1 MSNPTSA
8 DIWQTL
14 SKIDVSDHIEKK
26 NGLSYLSWAWAWGI
40 LMENYPDATYEFL
53 EPESHANGSMTV
65 FCQVTINKTTR
76 LMWLPVM
83 DFRNKAIHNPDSCAI
98 NKAKMRCL
106 VKCLALFG
114 LGHYIYAGEDTT
126 DVKDEAPK
134 PITQPQVDSFDSL
147 YDALEEEAP
156 KLITQPQV
164 DSLYEALEESDSD
177 INKFL
182 KAFNKNALEE
192 FTEPEYVRALQMIEM
207 KKEKANAQV

>member
-26 NGLSYLSWAWAWGI
+26 NNLSYLSWAWAWGI

-53 EPESHANGSMTV
+53 EPETHINGSMTV
-65 FCQVTINKTTR
+65 FCQVSINKTTR

-83 DFRNKAIHNPDSCAI
+83 DYKNKAIANPDAFAI
-98 NKAKMRCL
+98 NTAKMRCL

-114 LGHYIYAGEDTT
+114 LGHYIYAGEDTI
-126 DVKDEAPK
+126 DVK
-134 PITQPQVDSFDSL
+134 Q
-147 YDALEEEAP
+147 EAP
-156 KLITQPQV
+156 KLITGVQV
-164 DSLYEALEESDSD
+164 EILYDALEKSDSD
-177 INKFL
+177 IEKFL
-182 KAFNKNALEE
+182 KAFKKESLEE

>member
-26 NGLSYLSWAWAWGI
+26 NNLSYLSWAWAWGI

-53 EPESHANGSMTV
+53 EPETHINGSMTV
-65 FCQVTINKTTR
+65 FCQVSINKTTR

-83 DFRNKAIHNPDSCAI
+83 DYKNKAIPNPDAFAI
-98 NKAKMRCL
+98 NTAKMRCL

-114 LGHYIYAGEDTT
+114 LGHYIYAGEDTI
-126 DVKDEAPK
+126 DVKQEAPK
-134 PITQPQVDSFDSL
+134 LITQTQVDSL
-147 YDALEEEAP
+147 YDALEE
-156 KLITQPQV
+156 
-164 DSLYEALEESDSD
+164 SDSD
-177 INKFL
+177 IEKFL
-182 KAFNKNALEE
+182 KAFKKGSLEE

-207 KKEKANAQV
+207 KVEKANANI

>member
-26 NGLSYLSWAWAWGI
+26 NNLSYLSWAWAWGI

-53 EPESHANGSMTV
+53 EPETHVNGSMTV

-83 DFRNKAIHNPDSCAI
+83 DFRNKAIPNPDAFAI
-98 NKAKMRCL
+98 NTAKMRCL

-114 LGHYIYAGEDTT
+114 LGHYIYAGEDTI
-126 DVKDEAPK
+126 DVKQEAPK
-134 PITQPQVDSFDSL
+134 PITQVQVDSL
-147 YDALEEEAP
+147 YDALEE
-156 KLITQPQV
+156 
-164 DSLYEALEESDSD
+164 SDSD
-177 INKFL
+177 IQKFL
-182 KAFNKNALEE
+182 KAFKKESLED

-207 KKEKANAQV
+207 KKGKAHASNI

>member
-1 MSNPTSA
+1 MMSNPTSA

-26 NGLSYLSWAWAWGI
+26 NNLSYLSWAWAWGI

-53 EPESHANGSMTV
+53 EPETHINGSMTV
-65 FCQVTINKTTR
+65 FCQVSINKTTR

-83 DFRNKAIHNPDSCAI
+83 DYKNKAIANPDAFAI
-98 NKAKMRCL
+98 NTAKMRCL

-114 LGHYIYAGEDTT
+114 LGHYIYAGEDTI
-126 DVKDEAPK
+126 DVK
-134 PITQPQVDSFDSL
+134 Q
-147 YDALEEEAP
+147 EAP
-156 KLITQPQV
+156 KLITGVQV
-164 DSLYEALEESDSD
+164 EILYDALEKSDSD
-177 INKFL
+177 IEKFL
-182 KAFNKNALEE
+182 KAFKKESLEE

>member
-26 NGLSYLSWAWAWGI
+26 NDLSYLSWAWAWGI

-53 EPESHANGSMTV
+53 EPETHINGSMTV
-65 FCQVTINKTTR
+65 FCQVSINKTTR

-83 DFRNKAIHNPDSCAI
+83 DYRNKAIPNPDAFAI
-98 NKAKMRCL
+98 NTAKMRCL

-114 LGHYIYAGEDTT
+114 LGHYIYAGEDTI
-126 DVKDEAPK
+126 DVK
-134 PITQPQVDSFDSL
+134 Q
-147 YDALEEEAP
+147 EAP
-156 KLITQPQV
+156 KLITGVQV
-164 DSLYEALEESDSD
+164 EILYDALEKSDSD
-177 INKFL
+177 IEKFL
-182 KAFNKNALEE
+182 KAFKKESLEE

>member
-26 NGLSYLSWAWAWGI
+26 NDLSYLSWAWAWGI
-40 LMENYPDATYEFL
+40 LMEHYPDATYEFL
-53 EPESHANGSMTV
+53 EPETHVNGSMTV

-83 DFRNKAIHNPDSCAI
+83 DFRNKAIPHPDAFAI
-98 NKAKMRCL
+98 NTAKMRCL
-106 VKCLALFG
+106 VKCLGMLG
-114 LGHYIYAGEDTT
+114 LGHKIYAGEDTI
-126 DVKDEAPK
+126 DVKQEAPK
-134 PITQPQVDSFDSL
+134 PITQVQVDSL
-147 YDALEEEAP
+147 YDALEE
-156 KLITQPQV
+156 
-164 DSLYEALEESDSD
+164 SDSD
-177 INKFL
+177 IQKFL
-182 KAFNKNALEE
+182 KAFKKESLED